1 MKKVLNTIIWTGLI
15 AYIFIALGF
24 TADKRSEVLCR
35 ELRVIIADSS
45 SAQFF
50 DKRDVERILKSG
62 HRKKIRGTHISELN
76 TRELEALFSKNPYI
90 KKIEVYTTVDGV
102 LCIRVRQRTPVIHVI
117 ASNGA
122 GYYLDKDGYILPAS
136 RKYTP
141 YLLVANGSFFV
152 GDQFKR
158 SECLDS
164 IPDKKFYKPWF
175 EVLELADFINGNSFW
190 SSQIVQ
196 LYLNSKQ
203 DFEIIPRVGAHQ
215 IILGRAEGYE
225 TKFSNLEILYEEGL
239 KKEGWNNY
247 QKIDLRFKNQVI
259 CTKR

>member
-15 AYIFIALGF
+15 AYLFIALGF
-24 TADKRSEVLCR
+24 SADKRSELICR
-35 ELRVIIADSS
+35 EIKVIVVDSADI
-45 SAQFF
+45 QFF
-50 DKRDVERILKSG
+50 DRRDVDKALRSG
-62 HRKKIRGTHISELN
+62 KRKIKGKLISEVN
-76 TRELEALFSKNPYI
+76 IHEVEALFSKNPYI

-102 LCIRVRQRTPVIHVI
+102 LSIRVRQRSPVVRVI

-122 GYYLDKDGYILPAS
+122 GYYLDKDGYIIPAN
-136 RKYTP
+136 RKFTP
-141 YLLVANGSFFV
+141 FLLVANGSFFV

-158 SECLDS
+158 ASCLDS

-175 EVLELADFINGNSFW
+175 EVLELSEFINGNSFW
-190 SSQIVQ
+190 NSQIVQ

-203 DFEIIPRVGAHQ
+203 EFEIIPRVGAHQ
-215 IILGRAEGYE
+215 IILGKAEGYE
-225 TKFSNLEILYEEGL
+225 TKLSNLEILYSEGL

>member
-1 MKKVLNTIIWTGLI
+1 MKRIINTLIWTSLI
-15 AYIFIALGF
+15 AYLFLALGF
-24 TADKRSEVLCR
+24 TADKRSEIICR
-35 ELRVIIADSS
+35 EIRVIVTDSS
-45 SAQFF
+45 DIQFF
-50 DKRDVERILKSG
+50 DRRDVERILRSG
-62 HRKKIRGTHISELN
+62 NQKIRGVPVSEVN
-76 TRELEALFSKNPYI
+76 TRKAEALFSKNPYI
-90 KKIEVYTTVDGV
+90 KKIEVYTTIDGK
-102 LCIRVRQRTPVIHVI
+102 LNIRVKQREPVVRVI
-117 ASNGA
+117 ASSGA
-122 GYYLDKDGYILPAS
+122 GYYLDNEGYIFPAS

-158 SECLDS
+158 SVCLDS

-175 EVLELADFINGNSFW
+175 EVLELARFINGSNFW

-215 IILGRAEGYE
+215 IILGRAEGYQS
-225 TKFSNLEILYEEGL
+225 KFSNLEILYEEGL

>member
-15 AYIFIALGF
+15 AYLSFALGF
-24 TADKRSEVLCR
+24 TADKRSELICSK
-35 ELRVIIADSS
+35 LRVIIADSS

-50 DKRDVERILKSG
+50 DKRDVERILRT
-62 HRKKIRGTHISELN
+62 RKLKILGTPISELN
-76 TRELEALFSKNPYI
+76 TRKVEALFSKNPYI
-90 KKIEVYTTVDGV
+90 KKIEVYTTLDGI
-102 LCIRVRQRTPVIHVI
+102 LNIRVSQRTPVVRVI

-136 RKYTP
+136 RKFTP

-158 SECLDS
+158 SVCLDS

-175 EVLELADFINGNSFW
+175 DLLQLADFINGSSFW
-190 SSQIVQ
+190 SAQIVQ
-196 LYLNSKQ
+196 LYLNSSQ

-215 IILGRAEGYE
+215 IILGSAEGYE

>member
-1 MKKVLNTIIWTGLI
+1 MKKALNTIIWTCI
-15 AYIFIALGF
+15 VAYLFFALGF
-24 TADKRSEVLCR
+24 TADRRSEILCR
-35 ELRVIIADSS
+35 EVRVIISDSTDI
-45 SAQFF
+45 QFF
-50 DKRDVERILKSG
+50 DRRDVERILRSG
-62 HRKKIRGTHISELN
+62 KMKIRGIPVAELN
-76 TRELEALFSKNPYI
+76 IREVEALFTKNPYI
-90 KKIEVYTTVDGV
+90 KKIEVFTTLDGV
-102 LCIRVRQRTPVIHVI
+102 LNIKVRQRTPVVRVI

-122 GYYLDKDGYILPAS
+122 GYYLDKDGYIIPAS
-136 RKYTP
+136 RKYSP
-141 YLLVANGSFFV
+141 YLLVANGEFHA

-158 SECLDS
+158 AECLDS
-164 IPDKKFYKPWF
+164 IPDKSFYKPWF
-175 EVLELADFINGNSFW
+175 ELLELAHFINGNDFW
-190 SSQIVQ
+190 RSQVVQ
-196 LYLNSKQ
+196 LYLNSNQ

>member
-1 MKKVLNTIIWTGLI
+1 MKKALNTIIWTCLV
-15 AYIFIALGF
+15 AYLFIALGF
-24 TADKRSEVLCR
+24 TADKRSELICR
-35 ELRVIIADSS
+35 EIRVIVTDSADI
-45 SAQFF
+45 QFF
-50 DKRDVERILKSG
+50 DKRDVDRVLKSG
-62 HRKKIRGTHISELN
+62 KRKIRGKLISEVN
-76 TRELEALFSKNPYI
+76 TREVESLFSKNPYI

-102 LCIRVRQRTPVIHVI
+102 MSIRVRQRTPVVRVI

-122 GYYLDKDGYILPAS
+122 GYYLDEDGYIIPAN
-136 RKYTP
+136 RKFTP

-152 GDQFKR
+152 GDQFR
-158 SECLDS
+158 RASCLDS

-175 EVLELADFINGNSFW
+175 ELLELADFINGDSFW
-190 SSQIVQ
+190 RAQVVQ

-215 IILGRAEGYE
+215 IILGKAEGYE
-225 TKFSNLEILYEEGL
+225 TKFSNLEILYTEGL

>member
-15 AYIFIALGF
+15 AYLFLALGF
-24 TADKRSEVLCR
+24 TGDKQSELLCS
-35 ELRVIIADSS
+35 ELRVIITDSS

-50 DKRDVERILKSG
+50 DKRDVQRILKAG
-62 HRKKIRGTHISELN
+62 HRKILGEPLTELN
-76 TRELEALFSKNPYI
+76 TREVEALFSKNPYI
-90 KKIEVYTTVDGV
+90 RKIEVYTTLDGV
-102 LCIRVRQRTPVIHVI
+102 LNIRVKQRTPVVHVI

-122 GYYLDKDGYILPAS
+122 GYYLDNDGYIMPAS

-158 SECLDS
+158 VNCLDS

-175 EVLELADFINGNSFW
+175 EVLELAHFINGSSLW
-190 SSQIVQ
+190 SAQIVQ

-215 IILGRAEGYE
+215 IILGKVEGFE
-225 TKFSNLEILYEEGL
+225 SKFSNLEILYDEGL

>member
-1 MKKVLNTIIWTGLI
+1 VLSIKV
-15 AYIFIALGF
+15 
-24 TADKRSEVLCR
+24 
-35 ELRVIIADSS
+35 
-45 SAQFF
+45 
-50 DKRDVERILKSG
+50 
-62 HRKKIRGTHISELN
+62 H
-76 TRELEALFSKNPYI
+76 
-90 KKIEVYTTVDGV
+90 
-102 LCIRVRQRTPVIHVI
+102 QRTPVVRVI
-117 ASNGA
+117 AYNGA
-122 GYYLDKDGYILPAS
+122 GYYMDKDGYIMPAS
-136 RKYTP
+136 RKFTP

-158 SECLDS
+158 SACLDS
-164 IPDKKFYKPWF
+164 IADKNFYRPWF
-175 EVLELADFINGNSFW
+175 ELLELAHFINASTFW

-196 LYLNSKQ
+196 LYLNTNQ

-225 TKFSNLEILYEEGL
+225 TKFSNLEILYDEGL

>member
-1 MKKVLNTIIWTGLI
+1 
-15 AYIFIALGF
+15 
-24 TADKRSEVLCR
+24 
-35 ELRVIIADSS
+35 
-45 SAQFF
+45 
-50 DKRDVERILKSG
+50 VERILKTG
-62 HRKKIRGTHISELN
+62 NRKIRGIPISELN
-76 TRELEALFSKNPYI
+76 TREVERLFKKNPYI
-90 KKIEVYTTVDGV
+90 KKIEVYTTLDGA
-102 LCIRVRQRTPVIHVI
+102 LNIRVRQRTPVLRVI

-122 GYYLDKDGYILPAS
+122 GYYLDNDGYIIPAN
-136 RKYTP
+136 RKFSP
-141 YLLVANGSFFV
+141 YLLVANGSFYI

-158 SECLDS
+158 SICLDS

-175 EVLELADFINGNSFW
+175 EVLELAHFINGDSFW

-203 DFEIIPRVGAHQ
+203 EFEIIPRVGAHQ
-215 IILGRAEGYE
+215 IIFGRAEGYE
-225 TKFSNLEILYEEGL
+225 SKFSNLEIFYDEGL

>member
-1 MKKVLNTIIWTGLI
+1 MRKFLHTIIWIGII
-15 AYIFIALGF
+15 AYLFIGLGF
-24 TADKRSEVLCR
+24 SSDKRSEIICR
-35 ELRVIIADSS
+35 EIKVEVIDSADIK
-45 SAQFF
+45 FF
-50 DKRDVERILKSG
+50 DRRDVERIIISG
-62 HRKKIRGTHISELN
+62 KRKIRGKPISEVN
-76 TRELEALFSKNPYI
+76 IKEIEDLFAKNPYI

-102 LCIRVRQRTPVIHVI
+102 LNIRVKQRTPVVRVI

-122 GYYLDKDGYILPAS
+122 GYYLDEDGYIIPAN

-141 YLLVANGSFFV
+141 FLLVANGSFFV

-158 SECLDS
+158 VACLDS

-175 EVLELADFINGNSFW
+175 EVLELADFINGDSFW
-190 SSQIVQ
+190 SAQIVQ
-196 LYLNSKQ
+196 LYLNSRH

-215 IILGRAEGYE
+215 IILGKAEGYE
-225 TKFSNLEILYEEGL
+225 SKLSNLKILYSEGL
-239 KKEGWNNY
+239 NKEGWNNY